1 MTDLAA
7 LAASLRVSERT
18 LRRAAG
24 HGDDPLPSLRRAPT
38 QSPDP
43 RTALPGEPLVGLQRP
58 APRLPELRTVPNV
71 RLAVLFGSVARGD
84 DSEGSDID
92 VFVRL
97 GDRSLRARAQILGRL
112 EAATGRE
119 IQLIEGDE
127 ANPLLLADLLREGR
141 VLVDRDEGWAELLA
155 GAAQIAAAAAAERAA
170 LEREVL
176 VGAARLRGGWHL
188 VINAGGLGR
197 RIPTPILQRLSGIAT
212 DLKVLK
218 LILDDVGPDDYR
230 AGLKS
235 RIRSSSRIASIR
247 SSARLRLRPTTSSS
261 SSNSVL
267 RELDIAPVDG
277 PRDIDVFVAERMIS
291 ARLGDHL
298 VTIHRGR
305 NMLTHDYPDLRRPL
319 STKAPK
325 NSSRC
330 YRGSSPTTTGGLSA
344 SATPRSDHRNGA
356 SACIRC

>member
-24 HGDDPLPSLRRAPT
+24 RGMIRCRRFGERRLGLPIREQLYLESHWSVLNT
-38 QSPDP
+38 
-43 RTALPGEPLVGLQRP
+43 LVS
-58 APRLPELRTVPNV
+58 ELRTVPNV

-176 VGAARLRGGWHL
+176 VALADL
-188 VINAGGLGR
+188 VEEAG
-197 RIPTPILQRLSGIAT
+197 
-212 DLKVLK
+212 
-218 LILDDVGPDDYR
+218 
-230 AGLKS
+230 
-235 RIRSSSRIASIR
+235 
-247 SSARLRLRPTTSSS
+247 TS
-261 SSNSVL
+261 
-267 RELDIAPVDG
+267 
-277 PRDIDVFVAERMIS
+277 
-291 ARLGDHL
+291 
-298 VTIHRGR
+298 
-305 NMLTHDYPDLRRPL
+305 
-319 STKAPK
+319 
-325 NSSRC
+325 
-330 YRGSSPTTTGGLSA
+330 
-344 SATPRSDHRNGA
+344 
-356 SACIRC
+356 